1 MTKATLKRK
10 YLTGDLLSFKG
21 LAHGHHGREHG
32 SRQAGRALE
41 Q

>member
-10 YLTGDLLSFKG
+10 LVVGFQSQRVRVHDC
-21 LAHGHHGREHG
+21 HDREHG
-32 SRQAGRALE
+32 SRQAGMVLE